1 VGSYCLMKYLFGP
14 VNSRRLGLSQGID
27 LIPSK
32 VCNFNCIYCE
42 VGPTVRL
49 TCQRQ
54 EYFPTDEILAEIDTL
69 LADPDA
75 ATLDI
80 FTVTASGEP
89 TLHSGLGKVIRHI
102 KHKTAKPVAVLT
114 NGSTFHLAEV
124 RQELLAADL
133 VIPSLDSARPESYR
147 RINRPAT
154 CAVLED
160 IIDGLIK
167 FVDEFPGEVWL
178 EILLAKGIN
187 DSEED
192 IEALVKA
199 VAKINPARVQLNT
212 VVRPP
217 LETFAHPLSQAE
229 LKAIA
234 NRFQGRVEIIAN
246 FSSREQHDFRPL
258 NETEILEMLKRR
270 PCTATDVG
278 EALNFD
284 PAETTETL
292 AQMVTKGSVRH
303 SGHAGKTYYHAN

>member
-1 VGSYCLMKYLFGP
+1 MKYLFGP

-27 LIPSK
+27 LIPTK

-49 TCQRQ
+49 TCERQ
-54 EYFPTDEILAEIDTL
+54 EYFPTDEIIAEIDTL
-69 LADPDA
+69 IADPSA

-102 KHKTAKPVAVLT
+102 KQKAAKPVAVLT
-114 NGSTFHLAEV
+114 NGATFHLAEV

-133 VIPSLDSARPESYR
+133 VIPSLDSARVESYR

-154 CAVLED
+154 CAHLED
-160 IIDGLIK
+160 IINGLTR
-167 FVDEFPGEVWL
+167 FVSEFTGEVWL
-178 EILLAKGIN
+178 EILLVKGIN

-192 IEALVKA
+192 ITALVET
-199 VAKINPARVQLNT
+199 VAKIGPARVQLNT
-212 VVRPP
+212 VARPP
-217 LETFAHPLSQAE
+217 LESFAHPLDRAE
-229 LKAIA
+229 LEAIA
-234 NRFQGRVEIIAN
+234 SRFDGRVEIIAD
-246 FSSREQHDFRPL
+246 FSSRDRHNFRPL
-258 NETEILEMLKRR
+258 VEAEILEMLKRR
-270 PCTATDVG
+270 PCTAADVS

-284 PAETTETL
+284 PAETAKAL

-303 SGHAGKTYYHAN
+303 SGHIGKTYYQTN